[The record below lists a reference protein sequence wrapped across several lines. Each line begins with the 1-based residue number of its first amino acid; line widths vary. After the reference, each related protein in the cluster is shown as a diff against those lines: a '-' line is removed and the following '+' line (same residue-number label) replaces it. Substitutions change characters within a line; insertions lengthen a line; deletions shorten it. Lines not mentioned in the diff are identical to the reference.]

1 MCSHQHQS
9 GRASPKQEGR
19 PHITSGAAAGRFDLP
34 GAVAPGKIT
43 NLLQRGSVSVVG
55 LIYAKSCLP

>member
-1 MCSHQHQS
+1 VCSHQHRS
-9 GRASPKQEGR
+9 GRASQEER
-19 PHITSGAAAGRFDLP
+19 PHITNGATAGRFDLP

-43 NLLQRGSVSVVG
+43 NLSQRGSVSVVG